1 MRIGAAPSGR
11 RLMCCV
17 DSKFWRPGGCKR
29 VAVFCLGPVRRAPIW
44 RANACFSHFSLS
56 SRTRTKSPLV
66 IEIGIKASA
75 TASSYVF
82 LQQELARGLRLSQ
95 PSRVAKDAA
104 RGELLGCNRRLCVAS
119 SPTAHEAVADAAPAR
134 QSLRDATRD
143 CCSTVCTRESAVA
156 AKRAI
161 RDDALTDI
169 V

>member
-1 MRIGAAPSGR
+1 MAAAGTQLHQQFLLAGASP
-11 RLMCCV
+11 V
-17 DSKFWRPGGCKR
+17 D
-29 VAVFCLGPVRRAPIW
+29 AVEISAWTCLGLPVG
-44 RANACFSHFSLS
+44 RANACFSCFWRDKF
-56 SRTRTKSPLV
+56 SRTPHACRRLGDKP
-66 IEIGIKASA
+66 GIKTSA

-104 RGELLGCNRRLCVAS
+104 RGELLGCLHDIARQQPHALVD
-119 SPTAHEAVADAAPAR
+119 AVDAAPAR
-134 QSLRDATRD
+134 RSSRDATRD

-156 AKRAI
+156 AKRAT